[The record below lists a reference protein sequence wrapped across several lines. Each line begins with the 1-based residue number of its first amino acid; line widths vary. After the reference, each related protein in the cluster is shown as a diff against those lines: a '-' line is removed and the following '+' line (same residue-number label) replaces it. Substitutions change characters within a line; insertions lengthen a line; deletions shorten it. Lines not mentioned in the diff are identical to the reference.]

1 MGFQIIYRNSLM
13 LFIGIAI
20 GIIVGFILKGKITN
34 LAELKL
40 QGFSLILLSLAVQ
53 LVILATP
60 LAAWPWLVQNGNLIY
75 MISMS
80 VLLLGLLYNRQYGW
94 SFWLIIIGTACNIV
108 VIAQNQGAIPVD
120 LDKLSLASGE
130 TVASIAQKFAEHSEL
145 SYRTPL
151 TAASQLGWMGDV
163 LYIPLPLFDSN
174 VYSIGD
180 MIISI
185 GLAAFVIKTM
195 LGHFQPKPKKTSSK
209 DSDIETPTHTP
220 VPLG

>member
-1 MGFQIIYRNSLM
+1 M

-20 GIIVGFILKGKITN
+20 GIIVGFVLKGKITN

-40 QGFSLILLSLAVQ
+40 QGFSLILISLAVQ

-60 LAAWPWLVQNGNLIY
+60 LATWPWFVQNGNLIY

-80 VLLLGLLYNRQYGW
+80 VLLLGLLYNLQFGW
-94 SFWLIIIGTACNIV
+94 SFWLICIGTACNIV

-120 LDKLSLASGE
+120 LEKLSLATGD
-130 TVASIAQKFAEHSEL
+130 TVASMAQKFAEHSEL

-151 TAASQLGWMGDV
+151 TATSQLGWMGDV
-163 LYIPLPLFDSN
+163 LYIPLPLFNSN

-180 MIISI
+180 VIISI
-185 GLAAFVIKTM
+185 GLGAFVVKTM
-195 LGHFQPKPKKTSSK
+195 LGDFRPKSKKK
-209 DSDIETPTHTP
+209 DRGKDAELEDQAHTP
-220 VPLG
+220 VALG